1 MNKWREQF
9 SVALRTGPPAAH
21 STCSGQALWRPA
33 RNRGRWSKVS
43 VKAQTSMSDP
53 TSPLTS
59 TTEYYRPVQVW
70 VVQPPKQRYW
80 LHALLLVLTVF
91 TTLVVGARMQY
102 NFLHNQPVFSLNDD
116 ALPFFPL
123 RWAFSQPSRLLLGI
137 PFAGTLMLILLA
149 HEMGHYLYCKR
160 YRVYATL
167 PSFIPAPT
175 LIGTLGAFIRIRS
188 PIRSRTALFDIGIAG
203 PIAGFVVALAVLAF
217 AMPHSKLVTIASA
230 SSDIQLGYPLVFRV
244 IWAIVPTTT
253 LHSSRA
259 LHSVYFPP
267 TVIAAWVGMF
277 ATALNLLPG
286 GQLDGG
292 HIVFALAPRAHRIVS
307 RLTILALIP
316 MAIYFWLGW
325 MVWAVLL
332 RISGIRH
339 PMVADWPGIS
349 GARRWLAVFALLMLV
364 LTLTPAPFA
373 HSSLMHVLREWR
385 SGQ

>member
-1 MNKWREQF
+1 
-9 SVALRTGPPAAH
+9 
-21 STCSGQALWRPA
+21 
-33 RNRGRWSKVS
+33 
-43 VKAQTSMSDP
+43 MSDP

-70 VVQPPKQRYW
+70 VVHPPKQRYW

-91 TTLVVGARMQY
+91 TTLVVGARMQS

-116 ALPFFPL
+116 ALPFFPV
-123 RWAFSQPSRLLLGI
+123 RWALSQPSRLLLGI

-167 PSFIPAPT
+167 PFFIPAPT

-203 PIAGFVVALAVLAF
+203 PIAGFVVAVIVLIVSLGLSKPAHTAAALPLA
-217 AMPHSKLVTIASA
+217 
-230 SSDIQLGYPLVFRV
+230 RV
-244 IWAIVPTTT
+244 YLHPT
-253 LHSSRA
+253 A
-259 LHSVYFPP
+259 V
-267 TVIAAWVGMF
+267 AAWVGMF

-292 HIVFALAPRAHRIVS
+292 HIVFSIAPRAHRIVS
-307 RLTILALIP
+307 RLTILILIP
-316 MAIYFWLGW
+316 MAVYFWAGW
-325 MVWAVLL
+325 LIWAILL
-332 RISGIRH
+332 EISSLRH
-339 PMVADWPGIS
+339 PQVADWPRVS
-349 GARRWLAVFALLMLV
+349 GFRAWLAVFGLIMLI

-373 HSSLMHVLREWR
+373 HSSLREVVR
-385 SGQ
+385 EFRAGR